1 MANRSQR
8 AVVASE
14 TVAILQRGGYELP
27 GGECVEIGPQ
37 LKEAVAGSVHY
48 GPADFRRVFAELDE
62 QVAARR
68 SAGHAASPAFEV
80 VNCTTLAAARR
91 LVEADPAVDPLCLNF
106 ASAKNPGGG
115 FLGGSQ
121 AQEESLARAS
131 GLYAC
136 QQRFPEM
143 YDANRACRTCLYLD
157 HMIYSPRVPV
167 FRDDEDRLLS
177 RTYAVSFLTAPAVN
191 RGAVEQNERENLPR
205 VEATML
211 ERIEKLLAVAVVQGH
226 DTLVLGA
233 WGCGVFRN
241 DPSDVAAWF
250 HRQLIDN
257 PAFQGAFRR
266 VVFAVLDRDERLGAY
281 QAFARQFGS
290 AAS

>member
-1 MANRSQR
+1 MARRSQR
-8 AVVASE
+8 AAIAAE
-14 TVAILQRGGYELP
+14 TVAILHRGSYDLP
-27 GGECVEIGPQ
+27 GGECVEFGLQ
-37 LKEAVAGSVHY
+37 LEEAVAGSVHY
-48 GPADFRRVFAELDE
+48 LPADFRRVFAARDE
-62 QVAARR
+62 QVTRR
-68 SAGHAASPAFEV
+68 SAGHASLPEIET

-136 QQRFPEM
+136 LQRFPEL
-143 YDANRACRTCLYLD
+143 YDSNRDCRTCLYLD

-167 FRDDEDRLLS
+167 FRDDDDRLL
-177 RTYAVSFLTAPAVN
+177 RRPYPASFLTAPAVN
-191 RGAVEQNERENLPR
+191 RGAVEQNEPENLHR
-205 VEATML
+205 VEPTML
-211 ERIEKLLAVAVVQGH
+211 ERIEKLLSVAVVHGH
-226 DTLVLGA
+226 VTLVLGA

-250 HRQLIDN
+250 RRHLFDN
-257 PAFQGAFRR
+257 PAFRGAFGR

-281 QAFARQFGS
+281 QAFARQFGR
-290 AAS
+290 AAN

>member
-1 MANRSQR
+1 MASRSQR
-8 AVVASE
+8 AAIAAE
-14 TVAILQRGGYELP
+14 TIAILHRGSYDLP
-27 GGECVEIGPQ
+27 GGQRVEIGPQ
-37 LKEAVAGSVHY
+37 LAESIEASVHY
-48 GPADFRRVFAELDE
+48 RPADFRRVFAERDK
-62 QVAARR
+62 QAAARR
-68 SAGHAASPAFEV
+68 SAGQGAPPRFEV

-91 LVEADPAVDPLCLNF
+91 LIEADPAVDPCCLNF

-136 QQRFPEM
+136 LQRFPEM
-143 YDANRACRTCLYLD
+143 YDANRGCRTCLYLD

-167 FRDDEDRLLS
+167 FRDDDDRLLD
-177 RTYAVSFLTAPAVN
+177 RPHAASFLTAPAVN
-191 RGAVEQNERENLPR
+191 RGAVGQNEPESLHR

-211 ERIEKLLAVAVVQGH
+211 ERIEKLLSLAVVHGH

-250 HRQLIDN
+250 RQHLIDN
-257 PAFQGAFRR
+257 QAFRGTFR
-266 VVFAVLDRDERLGAY
+266 TVVFAVFDRDERLGAY
-281 QAFARQFGS
+281 QAFARQFGQAES
-290 AAS
+290 